1 MKSRQAAIPFIL
13 VTVLLDML
21 GIGIIIPVLPKLVTS
36 FYGADL
42 SAGSTAF
49 GWFVASYALM
59 QFIFSPVLGNLS
71 DAYGRRPVILSSL
84 LGAGLD
90 YVMMALAPNLKWLFV
105 GRVISGIT
113 GANITAANA
122 YIADVSPTSASDRPF
137 SKAVQLNR

>member
-1 MKSRQAAIPFIL
+1 MRSRQAAMPFIL

-21 GIGIIIPVLPKLVTS
+21 GIGLIIPVLPKLVTTL
-36 FYGADL
+36 YGGDL
-42 SAGSTAF
+42 SGGSTVF

-59 QFIFSPVLGNLS
+59 QFMFSPILGSLS

-90 YVMMALAPNLKWLFV
+90 YTLMALAPNLKWLFV

-122 YIADVSPTSASDRPF
+122 YIADVSPPE
-137 SKAVQLNR
+137 Q